1 MALLKVEGLKKYY
14 PIYKGLFRGVGGWV
28 KAVDGVSLEMGD
40 NEVLGI
46 VGESGSGKTTLGRC
60 IVNLVRPTEGVI
72 SLNGPVQ
79 MIFQDPGGALNPRHT
94 IGEALLE
101 PLLYHKVVTNKKEAE
116 DIILDWLDKI
126 GFDGSI
132 LNRFPHEFS
141 LGQKQRLA
149 IVRALLMKPRLIVC
163 DEPVSALD
171 VSIQAQIL
179 NLFIDLKERLKMSL
193 LFISHDLSV
202 VRFLADRTLVM
213 HQGRIVEEG
222 VTESLFSHPQHSYT
236 KRLLASCPGRRP

>member
-1 MALLKVEGLKKYY
+1 MTLLKIEGLKKYY
-14 PIYKGLFRGVGGWV
+14 PIYKGLFRGASGLV
-28 KAVDGVSLEMGD
+28 KAIDGVSLEMGD

-60 IVNLVRPTEGVI
+60 IVNLIQPTEGII
-72 SLNGPVQ
+72 SLKGPVQ
-79 MIFQDPGGALNPRHT
+79 MIFQDPGAALNPRHT
-94 IGEALLE
+94 IGEALSE
-101 PLLYHKVVTNKKEAE
+101 PLLYHKIVMSKEQAE
-116 DIILDWLDKI
+116 VIVLEWLEKI
-126 GFDGSI
+126 GFDSSI

-149 IVRALLMKPRLIVC
+149 IARALLLKPRLIVC

-171 VSIQAQIL
+171 VSVQAQIL
-179 NLFIDLKERLKMSL
+179 NLFLDLKEKLKMSL

-202 VRFLADRTLVM
+202 IRFLADRTLVM

-222 VTESLFSHPQHSYT
+222 ETEAIFNHPEHPYT
-236 KRLLASCPGRRP
+236 KRLLASCPGRRH